1 MVKMVAVG
9 NLHNTRMLRFLLVLI
24 VVIVPIFIY
33 ALYSTTTTMTPTH
46 LHTQMAMPTPQQIVA
61 AAATSRKH
69 SEQVTPVLG
78 ANNNNTVELSPFTGD
93 EISGHSNKARLQDQ
107 HRKQQHR
114 LPTIDEDALL
124 DGGAGGASPMAG
136 SEQASNVAD
145 ELLEEQQ
152 YVQSI
157 DAITGEQLQLIE
169 LIEYGC

>member
-1 MVKMVAVG
+1 MVAVG
-9 NLHNTRMLRFLLVLI
+9 NIHNTRMLRFLLVLI

-33 ALYSTTTTMTPTH
+33 AFYSTTTTLTPTH
-46 LHTQMAMPTPQQIVA
+46 IHTQMAMPTPQQFVA
-61 AAATSRKH
+61 AAATSRRH
-69 SEQVTPVLG
+69 AEQITPILG
-78 ANNNNTVELSPFTGD
+78 PSNNTVELGPFPG
-93 EISGHSNKARLQDQ
+93 EEVSGHMNKARLQDQ

-157 DAITGEQLQLIE
+157 DAITGEQLHLQLIE